1 MLKQQQGSIRID
13 FSTYVKIFKE
23 SNEVGASV
31 EVYSK
36 VLTGS
41 LLEAIGKACG
51 WTECSFGQRET

>member
-41 LLEAIGKACG
+41 LLEDIGKACG
-51 WTECSFGQRET
+51 WTE

>member
-1 MLKQQQGSIRID
+1 MKDIKRKFVPRKKMLKQQEGSIRID

-41 LLEAIGKACG
+41 LL
-51 WTECSFGQRET
+51 